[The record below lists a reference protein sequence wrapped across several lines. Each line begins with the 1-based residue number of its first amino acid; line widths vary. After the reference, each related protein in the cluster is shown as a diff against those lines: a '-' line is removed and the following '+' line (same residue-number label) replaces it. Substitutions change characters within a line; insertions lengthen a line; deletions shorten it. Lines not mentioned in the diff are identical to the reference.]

1 MTTNTTVTHENLVR
15 DDVRGERAVTR
26 RAPVSRAW
34 ALTGL
39 GAGIAGFASMM
50 VSGSM
55 SVIYPKDGLKADAV
69 QEHVASQG
77 TQIIIFHVVTALA
90 AVLLLPFALGL
101 YRRVRATVSTDS
113 LTPGVAAAGLL
124 VLSAVLILG
133 SGLDTE
139 FLFGGEMVVPE
150 SAAMYSHWVATISWL
165 WTTAGVTGLALFVAG
180 RQGGVPRWIGIV
192 GLVLGGLTLL
202 LGLSP
207 LEYMAGMTG
216 PVWLIVTALG
226 FIIGDRRHRG

>member
-15 DDVRGERAVTR
+15 DDVRGERVVTR

-77 TQIIIFHVVTALA
+77 TQIIIFHVLTALA
-90 AVLLLPFALGL
+90 AVLVLPFAAGL
-101 YRRVRATVSTDS
+101 YRRVRAAVSVDS
-113 LTPGVAAAGLL
+113 LTPAVAATGLV

-150 SAAMYSHWVATISWL
+150 SAAFYSHWVATISWL

-180 RQGGVPRWIGIV
+180 RQGSVPRWIGIV
-192 GLVLGGLTLL
+192 GLVLGGITLG

-207 LEYMAGMTG
+207 LEYMSGMTG
-216 PVWLIVTALG
+216 PVWLVVTALG
-226 FIIGDRRHRG
+226 FVFGDRRHRG

>member
-15 DDVRGERAVTR
+15 DDVRGERVVTR

-55 SVIYPKDGLKADAV
+55 SVIYPEGGLNAEDV
-69 QEHVASQG
+69 QEKVSSQD
-77 TQIIIFHVVTALA
+77 TQIIVFHLVTTLA
-90 AVLLLPFALGL
+90 AVLVLPFAAGL
-101 YRRVRATVSTDS
+101 YRRVRAAVSADS

-124 VLSAVLILG
+124 ALSSVLILG
-133 SGLDTE
+133 AGLDTE
-139 FLFGGEMVVPE
+139 FLFGGEMVVAE
-150 SAAMYSHWVATISWL
+150 NAAMYSHWVATISWL
-165 WTTAGVTGLALFVAG
+165 WTTAGITGLALFVAG

-192 GLVLGGLTLL
+192 GLVLGGLTVA

-207 LEYMAGMTG
+207 YEYMAGMTG